1 MKRLSV
7 LLIVMF
13 SISACN
19 TYKAAQ
25 GDTTSNRVVGGMKQD
40 AQATGETIE
49 RGVQGVGDALGKA
62 LK

>member
-1 MKRLSV
+1 MKKLSAVLFVLLSV
-7 LLIVMF
+7 
-13 SISACN
+13 SACN

-25 GDTTSNRVVGGMKQD
+25 GNTTSNRVVGGVKQD
-40 AQATGETIE
+40 AKATGETIE

>member
-1 MKRLSV
+1 LKRLSILLVV
-7 LLIVMF
+7 LF
-13 SISACN
+13 SVSACN

-25 GDTTSNRVVGGMKQD
+25 GNTSSNRVVGGMKQD

-49 RGVQGVGDALGKA
+49 RGVHGVGDALGKA